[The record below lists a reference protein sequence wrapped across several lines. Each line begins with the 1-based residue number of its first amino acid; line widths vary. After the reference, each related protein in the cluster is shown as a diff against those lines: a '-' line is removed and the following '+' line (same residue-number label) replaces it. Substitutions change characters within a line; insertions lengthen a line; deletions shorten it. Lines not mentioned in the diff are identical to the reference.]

1 MANKQYIGARYVP
14 LICGEWDENKVY
26 EPLSIVL
33 YLNSSYTSKKEVP
46 AGTLP
51 TDTTYWAMT
60 GNYNA
65 LIGQLSERID
75 GVAGDV
81 SALDDRVEA
90 LENITSDKYIVC
102 VGDSY
107 GVLTDHPWPSVLQ
120 TLTGLDSDHFKN
132 VCVSGGGIVGNAGS
146 AGYYITQLQDASITN
161 KDTVSDII
169 IAGGFNDAYT
179 TNYTGG
185 ISEEQVAAG
194 FSAIKSYVAE
204 HYPNAKVHVGFLG
217 YASNQGTNMDNAST
231 ARKNCAKMAEYYKY
245 YAITNGFTYMN
256 GVENVLHR
264 NALFDETFAVY
275 DAIFHPNIAGNRH
288 LANAI
293 YNCLHTGSCDVNY
306 AADLSI
312 TPATGLTISA
322 YAAGTAVTLKARNIY
337 HNGFSKEVIGVGA
350 QYVRVYGLSVTS
362 TGNDAIL
369 IGGITGDA
377 CVFPSGN
384 EATCRYTAMGTI
396 ITSTSTHIAQAMQ
409 VIREGTGIYL
419 LVAAPAGETITTV
432 AFYPAAIT
440 GTIGDM

>member
-14 LICGEWDENKVY
+14 LICGEWDANKVY
-26 EPLSIVL
+26 EPLSVVL

-51 TDTTYWAMT
+51 TNTDYWAMT

-90 LENITSDKYIVC
+90 LENITSGNYIVC

-107 GVLTDHPWPSVLQ
+107 GVLTDRPWPSVLQ
-120 TLTGLDSDHFKN
+120 TLTGLDNDHFKN

-146 AGYYITQLQDASITN
+146 AGYYITQLQSASITN
-161 KDTVSDII
+161 KDTVTDII

-179 TNYTGG
+179 TNYLGG
-185 ISEEQVAAG
+185 ISEEQVANG
-194 FSAIKSYVAE
+194 FNTIKNYVAE
-204 HYPNAKVHVGFLG
+204 HYPNARVHVGFLG
-217 YASNQGTNMDNAST
+217 YASDQGTNMENASA

-245 YAITNGFTYMN
+245 YAIANGFSYMN

-275 DAIFHPNIAGNRH
+275 DAIFHPSISGNRH
-288 LANAI
+288 IANAI

-306 AADLSI
+306 SSDVSM
-312 TPATGLTISA
+312 TPEAGLTIKAFQSV
-322 YAAGTAVTLKARNIY
+322 GHEIPLKIRNVY
-337 HNGFSKEVIGVGA
+337 NNGFSKEVIGVGA
-350 QYVRVYGLSVTS
+350 QFVQISGLSVVS
-362 TGNDAIL
+362 TTNDAIL
-369 IGGITGDA
+369 IGETNGDS
-377 CVFPSGN
+377 CVFPSGA
-384 EATCRYTAMGTI
+384 EATARYTALGSI
-396 ITSTSTHIAQAMQ
+396 ITSAGGHFTPIQ
-409 VIREGTGIYL
+409 VLRQGKLIFL
-419 LVAAPAGETITTV
+419 LVAVPAGETITTV
-432 AFYPAAIT
+432 AFYPSAIT

>member
-90 LENITSDKYIVC
+90 LENITSNKYIVC

-120 TLTGLDSDHFKN
+120 TLTGLDNDHFKN

-179 TNYTGG
+179 TNYLSG
-185 ISEEQVAAG
+185 ISEEQVASG
-194 FSAIKSYVAE
+194 FNTIKTYVAE

-217 YASNQGTNMDNAST
+217 YASNQGTNMENASA

-245 YAITNGFTYMN
+245 YAIANGFSYMN

-288 LANAI
+288 IANAI

-306 AADLSI
+306 SSDVSI
-312 TPATGLTISA
+312 TPVTGLTISA
-322 YAAGTAVTLKARNIY
+322 YANGVAVPLKARNIY
-337 HNGFSKEVIGVGA
+337 HNGFSKEMFGVGA
-350 QYVRVYGLSVTS
+350 QYVRVDGLAVVS
-362 TGNDAIL
+362 TLNDAIL
-369 IGGITGDA
+369 IGEITGDA
-377 CVFPSGN
+377 CVFPSGS
-384 EATCRYTAMGTI
+384 EATARYTAMATI
-396 ITSTSTHIAQAMQ
+396 VTSTSTHNGQAMQ
-409 VIREGTGIYL
+409 VIREGKYIYL
-419 LVAAPAGETITTV
+419 LVAAPIGETITTV

>member
-120 TLTGLDSDHFKN
+120 TLTGLDNDHFKN

-146 AGYYITQLQDASITN
+146 TGYYIAQLQSDNITN

-179 TNYTGG
+179 TNYLGG

-217 YASNQGTNMDNAST
+217 YASDQGTSLENGST

-245 YAITNGFTYMN
+245 YAIANGFSYMN

-275 DAIFHPNIAGNRH
+275 NAIFHPSVSGNRH

-306 AADLSI
+306 SSDVSI
-312 TPATGLTISA
+312 TPTAGITLTAFQSVGHEIP
-322 YAAGTAVTLKARNIY
+322 LKVRNIFN
-337 HNGFSKEVIGVGA
+337 NGFSKEVIGVGA
-350 QYVRVYGLSVTS
+350 QFVRVDGLSVVS

-369 IGGITGDA
+369 IGTTTGDS
-377 CVFPSGN
+377 CVFPSGS
-384 EATCRYTAMGTI
+384 EATCRYTAMANVISAATP
-396 ITSTSTHIAQAMQ
+396 HVLPVQ
-409 VIREGTGIYL
+409 VIREGTMVYL
-419 LVAAPAGETITTV
+419 LVSAPVGETITMIG
-432 AFYPAAIT
+432 FYPAAIT